1 MRQFISSEFPDKQGL
16 LCITGKDFRY
26 LRQVLRLKTGDML
39 AVRMPD
45 GTLQNTTVCQSE
57 ENSKRI
63 LLQVCGAAQNSSE
76 NTNVTRGVKA
86 SEIQDS
92 AFDVEY
98 TLFQYVAKPSKME
111 QIVRQAVECGVK
123 FVVPVVGEYS
133 QKQNVLALEKSKSE
147 RIERIVR
154 EARQQSGSPVQT
166 EVLKPLSTSQA
177 VEYWKNSVLQIE
189 GSQENC
195 KALVLWERNENTKSF
210 CEIFGQTQIKNLKKI
225 AIAVGCEGGISPQ
238 EMDVLS
244 SGGFFPI
251 HFNGNILRCETAA
264 LYGIAAVQQ
273 AVQIFSQRNEQSSE
287 INQ

>member
-39 AVRMPD
+39 AVRLPD

-63 LLQVCGAAQNSSE
+63 LLQVCRAAQNSSE

-166 EVLKPLSTSQA
+166 EVLKPLSTLQA

-189 GSQENC
+189 GSQKNC

-251 HFNGNILRCETAA
+251 HFDGNILRCETAA

-273 AVQIFSQRNEQSSE
+273 AVQIFSQKK
-287 INQ
+287 